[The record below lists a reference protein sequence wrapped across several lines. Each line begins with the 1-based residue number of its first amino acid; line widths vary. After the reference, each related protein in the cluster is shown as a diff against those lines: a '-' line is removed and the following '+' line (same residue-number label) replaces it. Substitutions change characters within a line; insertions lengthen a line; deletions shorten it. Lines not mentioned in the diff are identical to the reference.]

1 MTTTSRATTEIPSYM
16 RRYADEHEAW
26 HAARPEIARRNTAR
40 AGIANDA
47 DPRLALISQAR

>member
-1 MTTTSRATTEIPSYM
+1 MTTTSTATAETPSYM

-26 HAARPEIARRNTAR
+26 HAARPEIDRRTTVQ

-47 DPRLALISQAR
+47 DPRLAPTAHAR